1 MEIRKRPPSHPLTGW
16 AFVVLGCAGLL
27 INLGLYVWRCST
39 QGVPLYP
46 IEGAALGIL
55 AGIMRGALPAAVALV
70 VGVLLPLQQFGR
82 RPDRR
87 DRLSRLVT
95 ATLLVVFGGYWIVR
109 LNLVGFGSLW
119 ARREPLG
126 DLIVPAALLE
136 NRVWSGNI
144 MLIFVVVL
152 LSLPLNTLVRRL
164 LAREEM
170 PGAPWPAWLV
180 AGIWWVGLVAGLLV
194 AGDA

>member
-1 MEIRKRPPSHPLTGW
+1 VNVS
-16 AFVVLGCAGLL
+16 
-27 INLGLYVWRCST
+27 LYLWRCLARD
-39 QGVPLYP
+39 VPVYP
-46 IEGAALGIL
+46 VSGEALEIL
-55 AGIMRGALPAAVALV
+55 AGIMRAALPAAVLLV
-70 VGVLLPLQQFGR
+70 AGVLLPIQQLGR
-82 RPDRR
+82 REDRR

-109 LNLVGFGSLW
+109 LNLVGFASLW
-119 ARREPLG
+119 ERRELLG
-126 DLIVPAALLE
+126 DLVLPAALLE

-152 LSLPLNTLVRRL
+152 LSLPLNTLVRKL

-180 AGIWWVGLVAGLLV
+180 AAVWWVGLVAVLLV
-194 AGDA
+194 AGSA